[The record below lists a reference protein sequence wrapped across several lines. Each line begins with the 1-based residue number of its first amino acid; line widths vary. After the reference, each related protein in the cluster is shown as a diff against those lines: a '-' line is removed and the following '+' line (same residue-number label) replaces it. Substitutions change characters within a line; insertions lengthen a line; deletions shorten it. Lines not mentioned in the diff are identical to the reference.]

1 MSKALITLLLG
12 SSLVVLPLST
22 ALGNETTGLKAS
34 RDTGWTALPLPPVP
48 HLDTIHW
55 LNSGF
60 DFRKRPNV
68 LGPQLDTLSP
78 FLIDPK
84 TPPTQFSSTST
95 VQGLGSQVE

>member
-1 MSKALITLLLG
+1 MSKALMTLLLG

-22 ALGNETTGLKAS
+22 ALANESTSLKAA
-34 RDTGWTALPLPPVP
+34 RDTGWTTLPLPSVP
-48 HLDTIHW
+48 HLETIPW

-60 DFRKRPNV
+60 DFTKRLKV

-84 TPPTQFSSTST
+84 TPPTQFSSSGK
-95 VQGLGSQVE
+95 GLGSQFG